1 MGQRVLYSFF
11 FFSYRCCCCL
21 SPLPEVVVVMV
32 YYEIIV
38 SRALFAANEKYTLYI
53 YLYIFKESERDRE
66 RRRERVDF
74 LFFEGGRLFQRLA
87 KKCIC
92 GKKRKDFVC
101 DLPVFVPSL
110 AFAGTS
116 DVPPLCL
123 QSGVSRERERWGR
136 DGSVMAATFNVCCI
150 YYLPIPLACSISSSF
165 LMLSSRAISVCF

>member
-1 MGQRVLYSFF
+1 M
-11 FFSYRCCCCL
+11 
-21 SPLPEVVVVMV
+21 VMV

-74 LFFEGGRLFQRLA
+74 LFSEEAACFSGSQ

-92 GKKRKDFVC
+92 GKKRKDFMC

-123 QSGVSRERERWGR
+123 QSWVSREREREWEE
-136 DGSVMAATFNVCCI
+136 MAA
-150 YYLPIPLACSISSSF
+150 
-165 LMLSSRAISVCF
+165 